1 MSVGYSNRVFACMQ
15 FTPICVYGNIIIA
28 VNIRCGAHVDVRL
41 SVLLWMLMCVVA
53 YTRAHCLLR
62 LLMPLVFCSRN
73 AIDDPQWP
81 AMHEPHPTRVTTAT
95 RLTVVA
101 FSENGCVIGMP
112 CTPSSSRSR
121 SCRVTCA
128 FVGARAVEA
137 QLAYTLVERCAASLR
152 LVVDVRAGSAS
163 RSVSG
168 TRVVLIRSRRASCI
182 GYGVKMH

>member
-1 MSVGYSNRVFACMQ
+1 MFC
-15 FTPICVYGNIIIA
+15 GNIIIV
-28 VNIRCGAHVDVRL
+28 VNIRCGSHVDVRL
-41 SVLLWMLMCVVA
+41 SVLLWILMCVVA
-53 YTRAHCLLR
+53 YTRARCLLR
-62 LLMPLVFCSRN
+62 LLMPLGFLQQQT
-73 AIDDPQWP
+73 IDDPQWP

-101 FSENGCVIGMP
+101 FSENHGCVIGMP

-121 SCRVTCA
+121 SCRVTCT
-128 FVGARAVEA
+128 FVFTSAVEA

-152 LVVDVRAGSAS
+152 FMVDVWAGSAS

-168 TRVVLIRSRRASCI
+168 TRVVLIRGRRASCI